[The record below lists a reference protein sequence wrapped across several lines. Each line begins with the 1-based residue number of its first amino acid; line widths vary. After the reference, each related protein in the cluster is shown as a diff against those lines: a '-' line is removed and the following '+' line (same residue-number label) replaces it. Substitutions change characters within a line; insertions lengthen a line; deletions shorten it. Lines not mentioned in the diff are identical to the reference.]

1 MKSEIK
7 SFRDLN
13 IWKQGITL
21 VKNTYFLTEKFP
33 ANEKFG
39 LANQMQRAA
48 VSIPSNIAE
57 GHSNQY
63 TKEYLRYLSIAIGSC
78 AELETQAV
86 IAGELNYISA
96 NHCDQFI
103 SNIQEISKQIKA
115 IQKKLKTP
123 NP

>member
-1 MKSEIK
+1 MDNDIK

-21 VKNTYFLTEKFP
+21 VKNTYFLTDKFP
-33 ANEKFG
+33 ANEKYG

-57 GHSNQY
+57 GHSNLH
-63 TKEYLRYLSIAIGSC
+63 TKEYKRYLSIALGSL

-86 IAGELNYISA
+86 IASELKYISQ
-96 NHCDQFI
+96 NHCQQFI
-103 SNIQEISKQIKA
+103 DKILEITKQIRA
-115 IQKKLKTP
+115 ILKKLNSP
-123 NP
+123 